1 MVLTGC
7 AALAVAVG
15 VIVPLAWGTDGS
27 NSGGS
32 SLRLIGPAPGSARI
46 GFALVLRLPRERQ
59 LRSFLAAIE
68 NPRSPR
74 FRHFIEPGAFGRRFG
89 ISSSALAALATKVRG
104 AGLTVTAS
112 YPQRTELDV
121 SATVQTIERLFSVR
135 LLSYRD
141 AAGRRF
147 YAPVGEPKVPAAFKP
162 AVQAATGLDTRPRLV
177 PHDVPFGGLTPSVAA
192 TAYDVAA
199 LHAAGISG
207 QGQTI
212 AVISFSAFAP
222 SDPAAYAHRYAITGP
237 APRVVAV
244 DGGTTNAAGASEAD
258 LDIEVIRA
266 IAPEAQILFY
276 EAPNNTSEYARMIN
290 QIVKDRSAQIIS
302 SSWGQC
308 ELGVSPQERA
318 GLSAALSSA
327 VAAGITMFVATGDSG
342 AYDCQ
347 KDNPADHTLSVDWP
361 ADSVDAVAV
370 GGTRLYL
377 AANGAY
383 QKETAWEDQLS
394 DAGGGGGFSQF
405 DPRPSWQSGPG
416 VLDTFSNGH
425 RQLPDV
431 SAVADP
437 GTGWAICTS
446 GICSG
451 GAGGTSAAAPFWS
464 AAMLLVQQYAAGQG
478 VGRLGFVDPILYALA
493 SATQPFPPFHQI
505 TEGTNRFYP
514 AAPGWN
520 PATGLGSP
528 DVYNLAR
535 DMVAYL
541 RAHRP

>member
-1 MVLTGC
+1 MLAGC
-7 AALAVAVG
+7 LALAVAVG
-15 VIVPLAWGTDGS
+15 VIVPLARGT
-27 NSGGS
+27 GGS
-32 SLRLIGPAPGSARI
+32 TGGASALRLIGPAPGSARI

-74 FRHFIEPGAFGRRFG
+74 FRQFIDPHTFGRRFG
-89 ISSSALAALATKVRG
+89 ISTSALAALVTRVRG
-104 AGLTVTAS
+104 AGLAVTAS

-121 SATVQTIERLFSVR
+121 SATVQTIERLFSIR
-135 LLSYRD
+135 LVSYRD

-147 YAPVGEPKVPAAFKP
+147 YAPVGEPEVPMAFRP
-162 AVQAATGLDTRPRLV
+162 AVAAITGLDTRPRLL
-177 PHDVPFGGLTPSVAA
+177 PHDVPVQGVTPSVAA

-222 SDPAAYAHRYAITGP
+222 SDPTAYAQHFGITGP

-244 DGGTTNAAGASEAD
+244 DGGTTDASGQPEAD

-266 IAPEAQILFY
+266 IAPAAQILFY
-276 EAPNNTSEYARMIN
+276 EAPNTTSEYARMIN

-308 ELGVSPQERA
+308 ELGVGPQEHA
-318 GLSAALSSA
+318 ALNSALSSA
-327 VAAGITMFVATGDSG
+327 VAAGITMFVASGDSG

-347 KDNPADHTLSVDWP
+347 KQDPADHRLSVDWP
-361 ADSVDAVAV
+361 ADSVNAVAV

-377 AANGAY
+377 AANDTY
-383 QKETAWEDQLS
+383 QKETAWESQLS

-405 DPRPSWQSGPG
+405 DPLPSWQSAPG
-416 VLDTFSNGH
+416 VHDQFSNGH
-425 RQLPDV
+425 RQVPDV
-431 SAVADP
+431 SADADP

-446 GICSG
+446 GQCSG
-451 GAGGTSAAAPFWS
+451 GAGGTSAAAPFW
-464 AAMLLVQQYAAGQG
+464 AASMVLVEQYAAAQG
-478 VGRLGFVDPILYALA
+478 VGRLGFVDPIFYALA
-493 SATQPFPPFHQI
+493 STSQPFPPFHQI
-505 TEGTNRFYP
+505 TEGTNRFYQ
-514 AAPGWN
+514 ATPGWN

-541 RAHRP
+541 RAHGK